1 MKKYLV
7 INFKNNTTTMCESQ
21 DIVLSCCGFNHRSFM
36 YFDDFLKAM
45 KNSDYEI
52 IEYYGELKW
61 VVG

>member
-1 MKKYLV
+1 
-7 INFKNNTTTMCESQ
+7 
-21 DIVLSCCGFNHRSFM
+21 M

-45 KNSDYEI
+45 KDSDYEI